1 MKTIQPIDIWK
12 DGQSKQATILKM
24 YISYDDLKLTA
35 TFQFQLCDDSLCSI
49 AEGHFYISGDDYLNW
64 GSSGDSNQE
73 AYVYGAGV
81 LNLTITGDYV
91 PPVPPTDE

>member
-12 DGQSKQATILKM
+12 NGVSKQALYLKM
-24 YISYDDLKLTA
+24 YISYDDLETRA
-35 TFQFQLCDDSLCSI
+35 YFQYQLFDAAFI
-49 AEGHFYISGDDYLNW
+49 PVTEGALHIGGDDYLNW

-73 AYVYGAGV
+73 AYVYGAGL